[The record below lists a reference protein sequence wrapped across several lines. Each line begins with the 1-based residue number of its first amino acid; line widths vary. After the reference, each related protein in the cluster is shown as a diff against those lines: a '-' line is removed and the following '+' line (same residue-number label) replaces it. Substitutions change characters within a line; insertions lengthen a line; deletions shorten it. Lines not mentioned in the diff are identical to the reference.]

1 MRRTIDQSCRKRLA
15 AQAADVC
22 AFFCA
27 DLNCVETWR
36 LAAHRMHTGRN
47 NFDIFTV
54 PEQTAKKPFR
64 DRTAANIAC
73 ADKEDA
79 FHVSDGASERHP
91 NVELYVLKSIYT
103 LWEVRLLINGASRQR
118 ELRLFWWAFRCFAQ
132 MTIDT
137 LRQVPL
143 FESLDN
149 EAAGELCHLLESLD
163 CKASTILFRAGD
175 EGDALYVIERG
186 KVRICVRT
194 TQGHELTLTEL
205 GRGDFFGEMAL
216 LDGQRRSADAVVAE
230 DARLAVLSREH
241 FLSFVRSSPNVALE
255 LLTAL
260 ANRLRHTDE
269 MLRHSATR
277 NVNVEEA
284 ARLTLADRA
293 ADIIAEFGGSW
304 KFIISAVLFFN
315 VWVVINSLLLTNRGF
330 DAYPYLLLSTMINML
345 AVLQA
350 PIILMS
356 QNRQAHK
363 DRLRSEIDYQINLKN
378 ELALNEILE
387 RLKTLEREHLQL
399 TSDKRPE

>member
-1 MRRTIDQSCRKRLA
+1 LELLVSG
-15 AQAADVC
+15 
-22 AFFCA
+22 
-27 DLNCVETWR
+27 NCSYFG
-36 LAAHRMHTGRN
+36 GRS
-47 NFDIFTV
+47 V
-54 PEQTAKKPFR
+54 
-64 DRTAANIAC
+64 
-73 ADKEDA
+73 
-79 FHVSDGASERHP
+79 V
-91 NVELYVLKSIYT
+91 
-103 LWEVRLLINGASRQR
+103 
-118 ELRLFWWAFRCFAQ
+118 FAQ

-175 EGDALYVIERG
+175 EGDAMYVIERG

-205 GRGDFFGEMAL
+205 GRGDFFGEMALL

-284 ARLTLADRA
+284 AQLTLADRA

-304 KFIISAVLFFN
+304 KFIIAAVLFFN
-315 VWVVINSLLLTNRGF
+315 VWVLINTLLLANSGF
-330 DAYPYLLLSTMINML
+330 DPYPYLLLSTGINML

-387 RLKTLEREHLQL
+387 RLKTLEREYLQL

>member
-1 MRRTIDQSCRKRLA
+1 
-15 AQAADVC
+15 
-22 AFFCA
+22 
-27 DLNCVETWR
+27 
-36 LAAHRMHTGRN
+36 
-47 NFDIFTV
+47 
-54 PEQTAKKPFR
+54 
-64 DRTAANIAC
+64 
-73 ADKEDA
+73 
-79 FHVSDGASERHP
+79 
-91 NVELYVLKSIYT
+91 
-103 LWEVRLLINGASRQR
+103 
-118 ELRLFWWAFRCFAQ
+118 

-149 EAAGELCHLLESLD
+149 EAAGELCHLLEGLD
-163 CKASTILFRAGD
+163 SKTGTCLFRAGD
-175 EGDALYVIERG
+175 EGDAMYVIERG

-216 LDGQRRSADAVVAE
+216 LDGKRRSADAVIAE

-255 LLTAL
+255 LLAAL

-269 MLRHSATR
+269 LLRHSATP

-293 ADIIAEFGGSW
+293 ADLIAEFGGSW
-304 KFIISAVLFFN
+304 KFILAAVLFFN
-315 VWVVINSLLLTNRGF
+315 IWVLINTLLLSNNGF
-330 DAYPYLLLSTMINML
+330 DPYPYLLLSTGINMV

-356 QNRQAHK
+356 QNRQSNK
-363 DRLRSEIDYQINLKN
+363 DRLRAEIDYQINLKN
-378 ELALNEILE
+378 ELALNEIIE
-387 RLKTLEREHLQL
+387 RLKALERDYLRL
-399 TSDKRPE
+399 RSDKRPD